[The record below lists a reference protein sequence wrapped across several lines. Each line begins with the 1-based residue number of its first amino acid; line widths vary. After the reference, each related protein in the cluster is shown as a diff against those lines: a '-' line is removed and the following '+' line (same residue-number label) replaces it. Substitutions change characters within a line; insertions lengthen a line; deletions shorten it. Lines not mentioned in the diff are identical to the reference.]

1 MKEEDGMKVAKAA
14 DLRVACVLIV
24 MAVLAASCTPQGTV
38 DTTEATEGTTET
50 TGGTT
55 EATTETSASTEGAVP
70 VPTIRFLYPNQAWD
84 PIRTEIG
91 QLVTTEWENL
101 GLDVEG
107 TPSDFDPMS
116 SQLVSQPDSYEAF
129 IYAFSGNPEL
139 IDPDLV
145 LRQGFVCDAGSNYFG
160 YCNETYDQL
169 LLASSGEIDVETRR
183 EQIYE
188 AQGII
193 HTDLPATALYHL
205 EVLSAYNSAKFS
217 SPTPYRAE
225 GSWYW
230 WAGQMTPLT
239 EDRVLKIGQTF
250 DIGSTNPF
258 VDTGGGNVEYLKL
271 MYDTLTRVTPEGETV
286 PWAAESFEYTDPTTL
301 EVKLRPGMT
310 FSDGARVT
318 AEDVAFSYDLFSSGE
333 GYAAELSVFLEPLES
348 VEVVDDST
356 VTFHLREPYAPF
368 PTVTLSQV
376 FVVPQ
381 HIWSEQVDS
390 LLTFSND
397 QPVGSGQFRFG
408 YWEPNQEVFLEANPD
423 HFAAPEVDG
432 LLGVTFGTTDAVFQ
446 ALSTQEID
454 IHQASLQPSE
464 YNDLATEDFMT
475 VDTGDDIGVFYLG
488 YNLNQPPFDDPQFRL
503 ALTYAIP
510 NHVIIDT
517 LFQGFAVT
525 GSGFIAPANT
535 LWHDPDLVPYTYDPD
550 KARQIL
556 EDAGYTI
563 VDGQLFMPQG

>member
-1 MKEEDGMKVAKAA
+1 MKVAKSAY
-14 DLRVACVLIV
+14 LRVVCVLIV
-24 MAVLAASCTPQGTV
+24 MAVLTASCTT
-38 DTTEATEGTTET
+38 DGTTDST

-55 EATTETSASTEGAVP
+55 EGTTDGTTEGTTGGTTGTGEAVA

-84 PIRTEIG
+84 PVRTEIG

-101 GLDVEG
+101 GLVVEG

-116 SQLVSQPDSYEAF
+116 SRLVSQPDSYEAF

-145 LRQGFVCDAGSNYFG
+145 LRQGFTCGAGSNYFG
-160 YCNETYDQL
+160 YCNEAYDAL
-169 LLASSGEIDVETRR
+169 LSESSGELDVATRQG
-183 EQIYE
+183 QIYE
-188 AQGII
+188 AQEII
-193 HTDLPATALYHL
+193 QTELPATALYHL

-250 DIGSTNPF
+250 DIGSLNPL

-271 MYDTLTRVTPEGETV
+271 IYDTITRVTPEGETV
-286 PWAAESFEYTDPTTL
+286 PWAAESFEWTDTTTL
-301 EVKLRPGMT
+301 EVKLRPGMA
-310 FSDGARVT
+310 FSDGTPVT
-318 AEDVAFSYDLFSSGE
+318 AEDVAYSYELFSRGE
-333 GYAAELSVFLEPLES
+333 GYGAELAPFLAPIES

-356 VTFHLREPYAPF
+356 LTFNLREPYAPF

-376 FVVPQ
+376 PILPE
-381 HIWSEQVDS
+381 HIWSQEADS
-390 LLTFSND
+390 LLTFTND
-397 QPVGSGQFRFG
+397 EPIGSGQFTFG

-423 HFAAPEVDG
+423 HFTAPKVD

-446 ALSTQEID
+446 ALVTQEID
-454 IHQASLQPSE
+454 IHQASLQPNE
-464 YNDLATEDFMT
+464 YNDLSSQDFMT
-475 VDTGDDIGVFYLG
+475 VDTADDIGVFYLG
-488 YNLNQPPFDDPQFRL
+488 YNLNQPAINDPQFRL

-510 NHVIIDT
+510 NEIIIDT
-517 LFQGFAVT
+517 LLQGFGVT
-525 GSGFIAPANT
+525 GSGFIAPGNT

-550 KARQIL
+550 RAKQIL
-556 EDAGYTI
+556 EDAGYTL
-563 VDGQLFMPQG
+563 VDGQLFMPEG